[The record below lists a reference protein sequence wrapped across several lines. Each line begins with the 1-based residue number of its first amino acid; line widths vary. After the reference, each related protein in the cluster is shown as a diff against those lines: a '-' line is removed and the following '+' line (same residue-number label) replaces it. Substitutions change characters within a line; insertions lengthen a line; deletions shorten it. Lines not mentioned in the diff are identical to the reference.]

1 MNFSTIVQ
9 GGVQFSILY
18 KTLFARTQNI
28 NKIKNQT
35 TQLLSNLKPTVILIE
50 KANKTKQTTSPTKK
64 KKPTKNPPKQ
74 TNKLHVTKKKKI
86 PKTSHLTKLKK

>member
-1 MNFSTIVQ
+1 MNFSTVVQ

-64 KKPTKNPPKQ
+64 KTHKKPPK
-74 TNKLHVTKKKKI
+74 TNKQITCNKKKKI

>member
-64 KKPTKNPPKQ
+64 KNPTKNPPKQ
-74 TNKLHVTKKKKI
+74 TNKLHVTKKKI

>member
-18 KTLFARTQNI
+18 KTLFARTQN
-28 NKIKNQT
+28 KKKTQT
-35 TQLLSNLKPTVILIE
+35 TQLLSNLKPTVRLIE
-50 KANKTKQTTSPTKK
+50 KANKTKQTTSPTKKK

-74 TNKLHVTKKKKI
+74 TNKLHVTKKKN
-86 PKTSHLTKLKK
+86 PKN